1 LFNQQTL
8 NEGIPAMTALTPTQV
23 LERRRQV
30 LVAQDLDGFIDLF
43 APDGVIELPFGG
55 PGLPSR
61 LEGQQAIRE
70 FSSRTVTP
78 SLRVD
83 ALETT
88 ALYPTD
94 DPEVVVTEI
103 VTRATH
109 AETGRSF
116 SASSIQVFRIKN
128 GKIVLF
134 RDYFSPHAADELAA
148 LSRA

>member
-1 LFNQQTL
+1 
-8 NEGIPAMTALTPTQV
+8 MTALTPAQV

-30 LVAQDLDGFIDLF
+30 LVAQDIDGFIDLF

-61 LEGQQAIRE
+61 LEGQRSIRE
-70 FSSRTVTP
+70 FASRTMAP
-78 SLRVD
+78 SLRVND
-83 ALETT
+83 VETT

-103 VTRATH
+103 VARATH
-109 AETGRSF
+109 TETGRSF
-116 SASSIQVFRIKN
+116 AASSIQVFRIRD

-134 RDYFSPHAADELAA
+134 RDYFSPHAAEELAA
-148 LSRA
+148 LSGA